1 MGIILALLGAMVILT
16 DGGKIT
22 WLEPPPFEI
31 VADASK
37 ISRTSKEVIQGSLNV
52 ELSCKFGLT
61 TDLSITSVSVKFHGD
76 PVVTF
81 VPNEVLR
88 VEPVFAK
95 RFNAVWVPNKLTLIL
110 FSVTD
115 AEEGEYSFEVM
126 TTSLEGSA
134 RIWMRK
140 IQLLVQDPSQATG
153 SSKPPKRKSEIDLIL
168 TTESSFTAP
177 EDLTPAT
184 VFDITASE
192 DPILTKESSFT
203 APEVDGRRVI
213 IGSVVAAVAV
223 IAIAIVCYAKRGK
236 VNRWIS
242 RNFKMVR
249 G

>member
-1 MGIILALLGAMVILT
+1 M
-16 DGGKIT
+16 
-22 WLEPPPFEI
+22 
-31 VADASK
+31 
-37 ISRTSKEVIQGSLNV
+37 IQGSLNV

-140 IQLLVQDPSQATG
+140 IQLLVQGKFSQLA
-153 SSKPPKRKSEIDLIL
+153 
-168 TTESSFTAP
+168 
-177 EDLTPAT
+177 
-184 VFDITASE
+184 
-192 DPILTKESSFT
+192 
-203 APEVDGRRVI
+203 RRN
-213 IGSVVAAVAV
+213 VACLAL
-223 IAIAIVCYAKRGK
+223 Y
-236 VNRWIS
+236 
-242 RNFKMVR
+242 
-249 G
+249 